1 MGVFF
6 AFSDENGEYQ
16 QNRTE
21 KFVKSHPYFIRATY
35 IIRGTEWKRLSQGY
49 ADLKGAH
56 GLPLDKEIKWSYVWS
71 LRNYQKDNRPIP
83 ENKDFY
89 FLKDFDYHELIDFV
103 KEAIGLLNELNYKK
117 VIITVTYNRYCWSIS
132 EISLYKMHLQEHMQ
146 RIEMELQNSDG
157 NLAVLFL
164 DPISRKK
171 NELLRNAYHL
181 LYNEGDFIEKYTH
194 IKDSL
199 TFENSHQSVGVQLA
213 DYIAGCFSGFL
224 KGYHRSI
231 EMFCEAVDPHLRT
244 SQGGDPFGY
253 GIREVP
259 RADNVRNIIR
269 NIYQSCQ

>member
-16 QNRTE
+16 QKRTE

-35 IIRGTEWKRLSQGY
+35 IIRGMEWKLLSQRY
-49 ADLKGAH
+49 ADLKSAR

-71 LRNYQKDNRPIP
+71 LRNYQKNNRPIP

-89 FLKDFDYHELIDFV
+89 FLKDFDYRELIDFV
-103 KEAIGLLNELNYKK
+103 KEALGLLNDLDYKK
-117 VIITVTYNRYCWSIS
+117 VIITVTYNHYCPSIN
-132 EISLYKMHLQEHMQ
+132 EVNLYKMHLQEHMQ
-146 RIEMELQNSDG
+146 RIEMELQGSDE

-164 DPISRKK
+164 DPISKKK

-181 LYNEGDFIEKYTH
+181 LYNKGDFIENYRH

-199 TFENSHQSVGVQLA
+199 NFENSHQSVGVQLA

-224 KGYHRSI
+224 KGYTRSV
-231 EMFCEAVDPHLRT
+231 EMFCEEVAPHLRT
-244 SQGGDPFGY
+244 SQGDDPFGY

-259 RADNVRNIIR
+259 RENNVRNIIR
-269 NIYQSCQ
+269 NIYQRCQ